1 MIAGPRDTSGGQ
13 ITKPLAPLAARLS
26 MADRVF
32 SPSGTAI
39 LIKVKPLS
47 LPAFSANAH
56 SVWNQG
62 SSACLTRKPIFTSSA
77 ASSVLL
83 RLTALTARAAQHR
96 VRMA

>member
-13 ITKPLAPLAARLS
+13 ITNPLAPLAARLS
-26 MADRVF
+26 MAERVF

-39 LIKVKPLS
+39 LIRVKPFS
-47 LPAFSANAH
+47 FPAFSAKAH

-83 RLTALTARAAQHR
+83 RLNAETANAAQHR
-96 VRMA
+96 ERIA